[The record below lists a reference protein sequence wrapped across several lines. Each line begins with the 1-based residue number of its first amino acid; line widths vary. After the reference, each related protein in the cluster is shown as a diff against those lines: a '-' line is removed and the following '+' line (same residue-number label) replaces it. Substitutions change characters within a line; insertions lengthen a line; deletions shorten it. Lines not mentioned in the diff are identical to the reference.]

1 MAILHVL
8 SNPDAAGSCLSAACD
23 GDAVL
28 LVGDG
33 AYAYAVAQPPGVR
46 FGVLEED
53 MASRGLQPSAGLE
66 ALTYAGFVEWVAHY
80 SKSVTWR

>member
-1 MAILHVL
+1 MAILHVV
-8 SNPDAAGSCLSAACD
+8 SNPEAAGSCLAAASD

-33 AYAYAVAQPPGVR
+33 AFAHGIAQPPGIR

-53 MASRGLQPSAGLE
+53 MARRGLVPSSALE
-66 ALTYAGFVEWVAHY
+66 RLTYAGFVKWVVEY
-80 SKSVTWR
+80 PKSVTWR